1 MKRWFIGLWMIAVVV
16 SCRQPSEPA
25 LPNDLLYRTWRL
37 TQIDNTDGRT
47 VAVSNSEWAIV
58 TFRPNGMILYGANG
72 RYAACCSPNRFKR
85 KGNVLDF
92 VDVKPIPVPEVDNR
106 EKCTL
111 VDCRWHGDSWE
122 IVTLTEDSLV
132 LKTPYLGNY
141 VYKPYP

>member
-1 MKRWFIGLWMIAVVV
+1 MKHWLMGLGILIALAGCHQPVEPEV
-16 SCRQPSEPA
+16 S
-25 LPNDLLYRTWRL
+25 NDLLYRTWQL

-85 KGNVLDF
+85 KDNVLDF
-92 VDVKPIPVPEVDNR
+92 VDVKSVPVPEVDNR
-106 EKCTL
+106 EECTL
-111 VDCRWHGDSWE
+111 VDCQLQGDFWE